1 MPFNEKSRLDTS
13 QVQDRR
19 GRGLGTTMAAGG
31 GGLGVV
37 VLVVAL
43 LLGVNPGDLA
53 NVVGQAPSASTENVS
68 EINNLAE
75 ECRTGADA
83 NIREDCRVV
92 GFVNSIQAFW
102 TDEFAR
108 RGAEYIPAKTQLFTG
123 STQAACGYATA
134 AVGPFYCPGDQMVY
148 LDLAFFD
155 ELHTRF
161 GAEGGPFAEA
171 YVLAHEY
178 GHHVQNLTGALDGT
192 GGSGAAGPQSASVQI
207 ELQADCLPP
216 GLPAR
221 GPGLRRPSRAPRR
234 TTGRSDWSPCWIA
247 SGPPGWGRRRGSP
260 GRWPWRWR
268 ADPGCRSCLEPGES
282 PGKALAGGGQGFG
295 IVLPAAGRVAIPGLD
310 LGRGPLRGLVA
321 MAGVAGIGGPQ
332 GRGLVGR
339 GTRMLWSWGYPRPCR
354 WSGACDTRRNSP
366 PCPPG
371 RGNGGP
377 W

>member
-31 GGLGVV
+31 GGLGLV

-43 LLGVNPGDLA
+43 LLGVNPGDLGT
-53 NVVGQAPSASTENVS
+53 VVGQASSASTENVT

-75 ECRTGADA
+75 QCQTGADA

-123 STQAACGYATA
+123 ATQAACGYATS
-134 AVGPFYCPGDQMVY
+134 AVGPFYCPSDQMVY
-148 LDLAFFD
+148 LDLEFFD

-161 GAEGGPFAEA
+161 GAQGGPFAEA

-192 GGSGAAGPQSASVQI
+192 GDSGATGPRSASVQI
-207 ELQADCLPP
+207 ELQADCL
-216 GLPAR
+216 
-221 GPGLRRPSRAPRR
+221 
-234 TTGRSDWSPCWIA
+234 
-247 SGPPGWGRRRGSP
+247 
-260 GRWPWRWR
+260 
-268 ADPGCRSCLEPGES
+268 
-282 PGKALAGGGQGFG
+282 
-295 IVLPAAGRVAIPGLD
+295 
-310 LGRGPLRGLVA
+310 
-321 MAGVAGIGGPQ
+321 AGVWAHHATETGYLTKLTDEEIAQSLDAAAAVGDDRIQRETQ
-332 GRGLVGR
+332 GYVSPESWTHGSSEQRQQAVKDGLQTGDLAVCE
-339 GTRMLWSWGYPRPCR
+339 MLGQTP
-354 WSGACDTRRNSP
+354 
-366 PCPPG
+366 
-371 RGNGGP
+371 
-377 W
+377 